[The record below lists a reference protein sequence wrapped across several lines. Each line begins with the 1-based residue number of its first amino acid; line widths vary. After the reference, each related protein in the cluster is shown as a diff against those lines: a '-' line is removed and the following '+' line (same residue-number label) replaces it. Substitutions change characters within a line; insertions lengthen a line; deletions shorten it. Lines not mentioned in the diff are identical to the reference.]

1 MLFSHRINK
10 TSIGVFVTNYLISI
24 IYTAVTMAGVSIPDP
39 ANQVITLILVLSVM
53 GSALI
58 APFSEEIVENEDIRQ
73 IRRKTVTTI
82 VAFCFV
88 IVMLGFLLHLIL
100 MVLGVDYSQITFSK
114 KNSVLRVLLFL
125 ELIYFIFLK
134 RAVSRYLKQRD

>member
-39 ANQVITLILVLSVM
+39 ANQVM

-58 APFSEEIVENEDIRQ
+58 APFSEEIVENEDIRH

-114 KNSVLRVLLFL
+114 K
-125 ELIYFIFLK
+125 IAY
-134 RAVSRYLKQRD
+134 